1 MDLFAA
7 STLGLP
13 DAGLDE
19 IIEVLTAGGCAGVEL
34 RAGERQAVHI
44 GLSQA
49 ERAATKDRLA
59 QARLQPLAVSSYVK
73 ICAPGDDQPIVTDLL
88 AHIDLAADLGADGVR
103 IFPGGD
109 RDPAAQQ
116 DNDERGRR
124 RLRQAQDRGVRLLIE
139 THDSHPRGEDVAR
152 LLAPLDDTTT
162 IGVIWDFVHP
172 WRTGEA
178 PKATY
183 DAVAPW
189 LGYVQ
194 LKDAVP
200 PMDRPA
206 PALIGAGEVPL
217 GEIRSVLESH
227 GYDGW
232 WSLEWEKAWHPDI
245 PALPEALDS
254 ARSWLSEPGGT
265 PAAPPTASAG

>member
-1 MDLFAA
+1 VPDVQRFAA

-19 IIEVLTAGGCAGVEL
+19 IVDVLTAGGCAGVEL
-34 RAGERQAVHI
+34 RAGEKQAVHT

-49 ERAATKDRLA
+49 ERAAVKDRLA
-59 QARLQPLAVSSYVK
+59 QARLHPLAVSSYVK
-73 ICAPGDDQPIVTDLL
+73 ICAPGDDQPIVDDLL
-88 AHIDLAADLGADGVR
+88 AHIELAADLGADGVR

-109 RDPAAQQ
+109 RDASAGQE
-116 DNDERGRR
+116 NDERGRR
-124 RLRQAQDRGVRLLIE
+124 RLGHAIDPAAKLGVRLLIE
-139 THDSHPRGEDVAR
+139 THDSHPRGQDVAR
-152 LLAPLDDTTT
+152 LLSPLDDTATL
-162 IGVIWDFVHP
+162 GVIWDFVHP
-172 WRTGEA
+172 WRNGED
-178 PKATY
+178 PRTTY
-183 DAVAPW
+183 DAIAPW
-189 LGYVQ
+189 LAYVQ

-200 PMDRPA
+200 PMERPT

-217 GEIRSVLESH
+217 DEIRGALDAE

-254 ARSWLSEPGGT
+254 ARGWLT
-265 PAAPPTASAG
+265 RR

>member
-1 MDLFAA
+1 VDRFAA

-13 DAGLDE
+13 DADLDE
-19 IIEVLTAGGCAGVEL
+19 IVQVLTKGGCAGVEL
-34 RAGERQAVHI
+34 RAGEEQAVHTR
-44 GLSQA
+44 LTPA
-49 ERAATKDRLA
+49 ERAAAKNHLA
-59 QARLQPLAVSSYVK
+59 QAKLHPLAVSSYVR
-73 ICAPGDDQPIVTDLL
+73 ICAPGDDQPIVDDLR
-88 AHIDLAADLGADGVR
+88 AHLDLAADLGADGVR

-109 RDPAAQQ
+109 REASPE
-116 DNDERGRR
+116 DNDERGRN
-124 RLRQAQDRGVRLLIE
+124 RLRQAIEPARRRGVRLLIE

-152 LLAPLDDTTT
+152 LLEPLEDTTT

-172 WRTGEA
+172 WRSGEA

-189 LGYVQ
+189 LAYVQ

-200 PMDRPA
+200 PMERPA

-217 GEIRSVLESH
+217 GEIRSVLETY

-245 PALPEALDS
+245 PALPAALES
-254 ARSWLSEPGGT
+254 ARSWLSE
-265 PAAPPTASAG
+265 

>member
-1 MDLFAA
+1 MPGVQRFAA

-19 IIEVLTAGGCAGVEL
+19 IVEILTAGGCAGVEL
-34 RAGERQAVHI
+34 RAGENQAVHT

-49 ERAATKDRLA
+49 ERAAVKTRLA
-59 QARLQPLAVSSYVK
+59 QARLHPLAVSSYVK
-73 ICAPGDDQPIVTDLL
+73 ICAPGDDQPIVDDLL
-88 AHIDLAADLGADGVR
+88 AHVELAADLGADGVR

-109 RDPAAQQ
+109 GDPAAEQ

-124 RLRQAQDRGVRLLIE
+124 RLRQARDRGVRLLIE
-139 THDSHPRGEDVAR
+139 THDSHPRGQDVAR

-162 IGVIWDFVHP
+162 VGVIWDFVHP
-172 WRTGEA
+172 WRNGED
-178 PKATY
+178 PTTTY
-183 DAVAPW
+183 DAIAPW
-189 LGYVQ
+189 LAYVQ

-200 PMDRPA
+200 PMERPA

-217 GEIRSVLESH
+217 DDIRNVLKD
-227 GYDGW
+227 YDGW

-254 ARSWLSEPGGT
+254 ARGWLT
-265 PAAPPTASAG
+265 RH